1 MSNTFS
7 VLTRD
12 SLILTRGGWEN
23 LRPLCDPIRSRV
35 RMTQEE
41 SSVAF
46 IIFFLVKTVFTVTVD
61 MLVLSLAFFIVS
73 MRRDMH
79 IDL

>member
-1 MSNTFS
+1 M
-7 VLTRD
+7 
-12 SLILTRGGWEN
+12 
-23 LRPLCDPIRSRV
+23 RPLCDPIRSRV
-35 RMTQEE
+35 RMTQEA

-61 MLVLSLAFFIVS
+61 MLVRSLAFVIVS
-73 MRRDMH
+73 MWRDMH